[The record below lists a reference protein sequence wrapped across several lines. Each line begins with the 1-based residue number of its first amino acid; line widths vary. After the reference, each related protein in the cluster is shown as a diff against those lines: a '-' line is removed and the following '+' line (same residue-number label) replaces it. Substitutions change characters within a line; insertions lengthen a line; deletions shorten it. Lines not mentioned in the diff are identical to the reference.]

1 MICPPGSIQATSQK
15 LALSTVTQRT
25 TGEKRLAAPAA
36 TSIAGFI
43 EGVSTAFCIANVPKL
58 TRMLCALQP
67 MSDTAAN
74 MVSVPVFTAPRDT
87 ERASF
92 IPGMLVGADGERRN
106 PTPSGVSDTSHKD

>member
-15 LALSTVTQRT
+15 LALSIVTQRT
-25 TGEKRLAAPAA
+25 TGEKRPLVPPAA

-43 EGVSTAFCIANVPKL
+43 EGVSTAFCIASVPKL

-74 MVSVPVFTAPRDT
+74 VVSVPVFAAPRDT
-87 ERASF
+87 ERASL
-92 IPGMLVGADGERRN
+92 IPGMLVGADGERRK
-106 PTPSGVSDTSHKD
+106 PT